1 MAKVSKNQ
9 RTDRGKTAASK
20 RMAKIVVAQKKEN
33 GQYRFKQKMVSLDE
47 VRQEAQS
54 IAQA

>member
-9 RTDRGKTAASK
+9 RTDRGKGAAAN

-33 GQYRFKQKMVSLDE
+33 GQYRFKQKMVSLDA
-47 VRQEAQS
+47 VRQEAQA
-54 IAQA
+54 ITRT

>member
-9 RTDRGKTAASK
+9 RTDRGKSAAK

-47 VRQEAQS
+47 VRQEAQAIS
-54 IAQA
+54 QV

>member
-9 RTDRGKTAASK
+9 RTDRGKGSVAT

-33 GQYRFKQKMVSLDE
+33 GQYRFKQKMVSLDD
-47 VRQEAQS
+47 VRQEAQAIS
-54 IAQA
+54 RV